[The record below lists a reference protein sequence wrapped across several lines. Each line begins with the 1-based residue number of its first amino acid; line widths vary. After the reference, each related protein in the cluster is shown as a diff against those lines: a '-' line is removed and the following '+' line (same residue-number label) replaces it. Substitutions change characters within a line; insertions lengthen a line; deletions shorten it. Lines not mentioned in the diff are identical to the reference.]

1 MNKQEM
7 AELLN
12 TVQKELEE
20 VKVALAEMLANNREL
35 DTQLNTLKSYA
46 FQLQTKVKELE
57 SLAQHYEKTVN
68 ILSGRLQEKND
79 FIRSQNTKENKEEI
93 E

>member
-7 AELLN
+7 AKLLD

-35 DTQLNTLKSYA
+35 NNHRTDRAKLLMS
-46 FQLQTKVKELE
+46 
-57 SLAQHYEKTVN
+57 
-68 ILSGRLQEKND
+68 
-79 FIRSQNTKENKEEI
+79 
-93 E
+93 

>member
-20 VKVALAEMLANNREL
+20 VKVALAEMLASNREL